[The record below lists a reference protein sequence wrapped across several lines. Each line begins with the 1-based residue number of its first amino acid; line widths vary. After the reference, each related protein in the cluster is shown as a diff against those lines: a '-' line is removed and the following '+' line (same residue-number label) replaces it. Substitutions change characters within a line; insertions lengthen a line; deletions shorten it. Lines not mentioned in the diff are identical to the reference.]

1 MIGYYIEVMTSMDI
15 RCNVRECLERER
27 NYLYQLVNTYGLLHP
42 VVVKQ
47 SQILDEIIN
56 IYNKETE
63 Y

>member
-1 MIGYYIEVMTSMDI
+1 MDI

-27 NYLYQLVNTYGLLHP
+27 NYLYQLVDTYGLLHP

-63 Y
+63 N